1 MTLSMALENLDVPKE
16 LEDRFEG
23 LAKMKGTPK
32 NSLMLT
38 ALEEWIEDQ
47 EDAAMADEVM
57 AGIRAGTVKVYPA
70 KEVWDRLGLGD

>member
-1 MTLSMALENLDVPKE
+1 MTLSMTLENLDIPKE
-16 LEDRFEG
+16 LEERFEG
-23 LAKMKGTPK
+23 LAQKRRTSK
-32 NSLMLT
+32 NSLILA

-57 AGIRAGTVKVYPA
+57 TGIRAGTVKVYPA